1 MDGDAQAE
9 DPSDESVAD
18 DDPPHQNGG
27 QGEPPKEAA
36 SARWI
41 VELVVVVVVAVLAA
55 MLLRTFVVAT
65 YSIPSGSMEP
75 TLQIG
80 DRIVV
85 DKLSYHLHGI
95 GRGDIV
101 VFSTPPTENCAGP
114 PVSDLVKRVI
124 ALPGEIIA
132 LEDLRPLRTR
142 CTPPTAFPPA
152 MSTSWATTVRT
163 PATAAT
169 GGPSASRPSSARSI
183 CGSGPCRESGFSS
196 SPDSAGDAQSRCRA
210 QITASKPD
218 PATARGRSSAIDNG
232 SMGRWPTSSIVPPG
246 ATPLAS
252 RATISS
258 TEPDTC
264 T

>member
-9 DPSDESVAD
+9 GPSDENVAD
-18 DDPPHQNGG
+18 DEPAHQNGD
-27 QGEPPKEAA
+27 QSEPPKDEA

-41 VELVVVVVVAVLAA
+41 VELVAVVVVAVLVAL
-55 MLLRTFVVAT
+55 LLRTFVVAT

-132 LEDLRPLRTR
+132 LEDGRVLINGRLYPEPFLPPNLRNDTYP
-142 CTPPTAFPPA
+142 
-152 MSTSWATTVRT
+152 
-163 PATAAT
+163 
-169 GGPSASRPSSARSI
+169 GPSTAPYALHHAYRVPAGDVYVMGDNR
-183 CGSGPCRESGFSS
+183 
-196 SPDSAGDAQSRCRA
+196 PDSCDSRYWGPIRQSTIVGKVDLR
-210 QITASKPD
+210 I
-218 PATARGRSSAIDNG
+218 
-232 SMGRWPTSSIVPPG
+232 WP
-246 ATPLAS
+246 LS
-252 RATISS
+252 RIGFF
-258 TEPDTC
+258 
-264 T
+264 

>member
-132 LEDLRPLRTR
+132 LEDGRVLINGRLYPEPFLPPNLRNDTYP
-142 CTPPTAFPPA
+142 
-152 MSTSWATTVRT
+152 
-163 PATAAT
+163 
-169 GGPSASRPSSARSI
+169 GPSTAPYALHAAYRVPAGEVYVMGDNRPDSCDSRYW
-183 CGSGPCRESGFSS
+183 GPIRESTIVGKVDLRIWPLSRIGFF
-196 SPDSAGDAQSRCRA
+196 
-210 QITASKPD
+210 
-218 PATARGRSSAIDNG
+218 
-232 SMGRWPTSSIVPPG
+232 
-246 ATPLAS
+246 
-252 RATISS
+252 
-258 TEPDTC
+258 
-264 T
+264 